1 MNVFDIIGPIMIG
14 PSSSHTAGACRIGN
28 FARIIFESL
37 PSEVTLYFS
46 GSFAKTYKGHGTDK
60 AVVAG
65 LLGFSASDERLR
77 DSLKLANEMGMK
89 VTIKCEE
96 LELAHPNTVRIIAN
110 KTSRGKQNC
119 MGEQNCR
126 DEQNCRGE
134 QNCMDE
140 QNCMGELC
148 EPDDIMEVIGSS
160 VGGGNILITRVN
172 DVPLEL
178 DGMYDTFIITH
189 KDIPGMIT
197 KITEVL
203 SNHSINVN
211 GLKLSRSEKGGEA
224 VVVVQVDDDI
234 NDTVIFGELKKL
246 QDVSKVTYLKA
257 LKTL

>member
-77 DSLKLANEMGMK
+77 DSLKLANEMGMN

-96 LELAHPNTVRIIAN
+96 LELAYPNTVRIVVN
-110 KTSRGKQNC
+110 KTSRG
-119 MGEQNCR
+119 
-126 DEQNCRGE
+126 
-134 QNCMDE
+134 E

-148 EPDDIMEVIGSS
+148 EPNDIMEVIGSS

-224 VVVVQVDDDI
+224 VVVVQVDDSISDSI
-234 NDTVIFGELKKL
+234 VTGELSNISNVTK
-246 QDVSKVTYLKA
+246 VSLLKA
-257 LKTL
+257 LK

>member
-77 DSLKLANEMGMK
+77 DSLKIANDMGMK
-89 VTIKCEE
+89 VNIKCEE
-96 LELAHPNTVRIIAN
+96 LELAHPNTVRIVAN
-110 KTSRGKQNC
+110 KTSKGDQNCRGGQNCRDEQNC

-126 DEQNCRGE
+126 
-134 QNCMDE
+134 
-140 QNCMGELC
+140 GELC
-148 EPDDIMEVIGSS
+148 EPADNIMEVIGSS
-160 VGGGNILITRVN
+160 VGGGNILITKIN
-172 DVPLEL
+172 GVPLEI
-178 DGMYDTFIITH
+178 DGLYDTLIVSH

-197 KITEVL
+197 KISQVL
-203 SNHSINVN
+203 SDRNINVN
-211 GLKLSRSEKGGEA
+211 GLKLFRSEKGGEA
-224 VVVVQVDDDI
+224 VVIVQVDDSLADMI
-234 NDTVIFGELKKL
+234 VLDELKKI
-246 QDVSKVTYLKA
+246 DGVSKATLLKA
-257 LKTL
+257 LKPM

>member
-1 MNVFDIIGPIMIG
+1 MIG

-77 DSLKLANEMGMK
+77 DSLKIANDMGMK
-89 VTIKCEE
+89 VNIKCEE
-96 LELAHPNTVRIIAN
+96 LELAHPNTVRIVAN
-110 KTSRGKQNC
+110 KTSKG
-119 MGEQNCR
+119 
-126 DEQNCRGE
+126 DQNCRGGK
-134 QNCMDE
+134 NCR
-140 QNCMGELC
+140 GELR
-148 EPDDIMEVIGSS
+148 EPGDDIMEVIGSS

-224 VVVVQVDDDI
+224 VVIVQVDDSLADMI
-234 NDTVIFGELKKL
+234 VLDELKKI
-246 QDVSKVTYLKA
+246 DGVSKATLLKA
-257 LKTL
+257 LKPM

>member
-77 DSLKLANEMGMK
+77 DSLKLANEVGMK

-96 LELAHPNTVRIIAN
+96 LELAHPNTVRIVAN

-119 MGEQNCR
+119 
-126 DEQNCRGE
+126 RGE
-134 QNCMDE
+134 QNCKDE

-148 EPDDIMEVIGSS
+148 KPDDIMEVIGSS

-224 VVVVQVDDDI
+224 VVVVQVDDSISDSI
-234 NDTVIFGELKKL
+234 VTGELSNISNVTK
-246 QDVSKVTYLKA
+246 VSLLKA
-257 LKTL
+257 LK

>member
-1 MNVFDIIGPIMIG
+1 MNAFDIIGPIMIG

-77 DSLKLANEMGMK
+77 DSLKIANDMGMK
-89 VTIKCEE
+89 VNIKCEE
-96 LELAHPNTVRIIAN
+96 LELAHPNTVRIVAN
-110 KTSRGKQNC
+110 KTSKG
-119 MGEQNCR
+119 
-126 DEQNCRGE
+126 DQNCRGGK
-134 QNCMDE
+134 NCR
-140 QNCMGELC
+140 GELR
-148 EPDDIMEVIGSS
+148 EPGDDIMEVIGSS

-224 VVVVQVDDDI
+224 VVIVQVDDSLADMI
-234 NDTVIFGELKKL
+234 VLDELKKI
-246 QDVSKVTYLKA
+246 DGVSKATLLKA
-257 LKTL
+257 LKPM

>member
-46 GSFAKTYKGHGTDK
+46 GSFAKTYKG
-60 AVVAG
+60 
-65 LLGFSASDERLR
+65 LGFSASDERLR

-96 LELAHPNTVRIIAN
+96 LELAYPNTVRIVVN
-110 KTSRGKQNC
+110 KTSRG
-119 MGEQNCR
+119 
-126 DEQNCRGE
+126 
-134 QNCMDE
+134 E

-148 EPDDIMEVIGSS
+148 EPNDIMEVIGSS

-224 VVVVQVDDDI
+224 VVVVQVDDSISDSI
-234 NDTVIFGELKKL
+234 VTTELSNISNVTK
-246 QDVSKVTYLKA
+246 VSLLKA
-257 LKTL
+257 LK

>member
-1 MNVFDIIGPIMIG
+1 MNAFDIIGPIMIG

-96 LELAHPNTVRIIAN
+96 LELAHPNTVRIVAN
-110 KTSRGKQNC
+110 KTR
-119 MGEQNCR
+119 R
-126 DEQNCRGE
+126 
-134 QNCMDE
+134 
-140 QNCMGELC
+140 GELC
-148 EPDDIMEVIGSS
+148 EPNDIMEVIGSS
-160 VGGGNILITRVN
+160 VGGGNILITRIN
-172 DVPLEL
+172 GVPVEV
-178 DGMYDTFIITH
+178 DGLYDTLIITH

-197 KITEVL
+197 KISKAL
-203 SNHSINVN
+203 SDKNINVN
-211 GLKLSRSEKGGEA
+211 GLKLFRSEKGGEA
-224 VVVVQVDDDI
+224 VVIVQVDDNIDGSTI
-234 NDTVIFGELKKL
+234 VNELKEL

-257 LKTL
+257 LKPL

>member
-37 PSEVTLYFS
+37 PREVTLYFS

-77 DSLKLANEMGMK
+77 DSLKIANEMGMK
-89 VTIKCEE
+89 VNIKCEE
-96 LELAHPNTVRIIAN
+96 LELAHPNTVRIVAN
-110 KTSRGKQNC
+110 KTSK
-119 MGEQNCR
+119 
-126 DEQNCRGE
+126 
-134 QNCMDE
+134 
-140 QNCMGELC
+140 GELC
-148 EPDDIMEVIGSS
+148 EHDDDIMEVIGSS

-224 VVVVQVDDDI
+224 VVVVQVDDNID
-234 NDTVIFGELKKL
+234 DTAIFDELKNL
-246 QDVSKVTYLKA
+246 QDVAKVTYLEA